1 MFTLKQIEEA
11 HSKVKSGS
19 DFPNYIQEIKTLG
32 VHEFE
37 TWVKDSHTAYYGQDE
52 YKVSS
57 NSMYENLK
65 IENSCDPSKFKNYL
79 SLHQKGASDYF
90 TFCKH
95 CAATGIEKW
104 VASLSEMTCIY
115 YDKAGNEILVETI
128 PQI

>member
-19 DFPNYIQEIKTLG
+19 DFPSYIQEIKTFG
-32 VHEFE
+32 VNEFE
-37 TWVKDSHTAYYGQDE
+37 TWVKDSHTTYYGQDE

-65 IENSCDPSKFKNYL
+65 IENSSDPSKFKNYL
-79 SLHQKGASDYF
+79 SMHQKGESDYF
-90 TFCKH
+90 TFCKQ
-95 CAATGIEKW
+95 CAETGIEKW
-104 VASLSEMTCIY
+104 VASLSKMTCIY